1 MGPGEDVKTDAAVD
15 TDLDPFLARD
25 AGTSGPTDIYDDE
38 M

>member
-1 MGPGEDVKTDAAVD
+1 MGPGEDGRTDGELD

-25 AGTSGPTDIYDDE
+25 GDPTMSHDIYDDE